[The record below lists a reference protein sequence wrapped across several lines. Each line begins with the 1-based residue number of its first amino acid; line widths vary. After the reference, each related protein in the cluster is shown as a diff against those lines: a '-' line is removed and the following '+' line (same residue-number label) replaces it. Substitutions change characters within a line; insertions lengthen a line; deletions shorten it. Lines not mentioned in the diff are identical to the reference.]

1 MIASDN
7 LVFVIKAGMNGK
19 GNNKYCLYYEDSKIV
34 QYTEASSS
42 TYVSVVMSYDG
53 KKNEPNY
60 DDQLKLYATFDE
72 GSCSLLNIW
81 REKKSVPVLEG

>member
-1 MIASDN
+1 
-7 LVFVIKAGMNGK
+7 
-19 GNNKYCLYYEDSKIV
+19 LYYEDSKIV
-34 QYTEASSS
+34 QYPEASSS
-42 TYVSVVMSYDG
+42 TYVSVVMNYDG